1 MQIANITG
9 VPRIEVKAIKMLSL
23 ETCKKILQET
33 GKKYTDEEVKQIRH
47 LLYKLGNLD
56 YQLFT
61 SKNLNHGKRNN
72 IHESVNG

>member
-1 MQIANITG
+1 
-9 VPRIEVKAIKMLSL
+9 MLSL

-33 GKKYTDEEVKQIRH
+33 GKKYTDEEVKQIRN

-61 SKNLNHGKRNN
+61 SNKLNNDKRINL
-72 IHESVNG
+72 HESVNG

>member
-1 MQIANITG
+1 MISI
-9 VPRIEVKAIKMLSL
+9 

-33 GKKYTDEEVKQIRH
+33 GKKYTDEEVKQIRN

-61 SKNLNHGKRNN
+61 TNKLNNDKRINL
-72 IHESVNG
+72 HESVNG